1 MKQQPLIVT
10 MTIFVSFYLSSISSQ
25 QERKNIL
32 YMQFIFVLRKQAA
45 AASTATRA
53 NKLPPDQKSSEYGIR
68 RTAKSAHT
76 NQSVGILHKKINGS
90 RAIVRLVCFS
100 IGPKKLD
107 NCSQGEKKP
116 PRNFSL
122 QRSRLRLS
130 PSFGKIVQKRD
141 GGDICREK
149 LLLSCGGEKKF

>member
-76 NQSVGILHKKINGS
+76 NQSVGILHKKI
-90 RAIVRLVCFS
+90 
-100 IGPKKLD
+100 
-107 NCSQGEKKP
+107 
-116 PRNFSL
+116 
-122 QRSRLRLS
+122 
-130 PSFGKIVQKRD
+130 
-141 GGDICREK
+141 
-149 LLLSCGGEKKF
+149 